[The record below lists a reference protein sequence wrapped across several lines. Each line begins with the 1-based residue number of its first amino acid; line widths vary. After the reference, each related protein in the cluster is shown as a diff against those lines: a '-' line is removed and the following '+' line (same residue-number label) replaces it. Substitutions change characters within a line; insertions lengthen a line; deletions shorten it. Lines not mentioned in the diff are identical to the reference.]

1 MATIY
6 KFVSGDTSPQIE
18 VTLTRESGDV
28 VNLTGATVYLHIRAK
43 GATSVTLTKTA
54 TVTNPTGGVFVV
66 SWDDGDLNLSAGAYD
81 AEIEVVT
88 DTYRETVYDLLQIQI
103 RDDIA

>member
-6 KFVSGDTSPQIE
+6 KFVSGDTSPQIS

-28 VNLTGATVYLHIRAK
+28 VDLTGATVYLHIRAK
-43 GATSVTLTKTA
+43 GAPTVALTKTA
-54 TVTNPTGGVFVV
+54 SVTNPTDGVFAVV
-66 SWDDGDLNLSAGAYD
+66 WVEGDLDLAAGAYD

-88 DTYRETVYDLLQIQI
+88 DTYRETVYDLLAIQI